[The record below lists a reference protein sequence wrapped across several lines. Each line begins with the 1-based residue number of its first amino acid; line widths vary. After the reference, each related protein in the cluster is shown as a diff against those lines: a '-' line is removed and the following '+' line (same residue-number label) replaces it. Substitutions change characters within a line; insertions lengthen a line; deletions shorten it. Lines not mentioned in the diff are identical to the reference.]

1 MRTRVRYEES
11 VPCRTIMVYSFSETE
26 RETEN
31 EAEHNEPIDKPGAMS
46 ISCFFVRMRKK
57 TSSLLGS
64 MSRMVERA
72 LSARD
77 LIRAAYCCV
86 TVPSRLERM
95 GMPNER
101 EYGCQHT
108 VATFTPDVN
117 STSNERRKCC
127 LFRRSARMF
136 FLIFRRVKPREI
148 CSDRWL
154 AAVREPIAAHVDS
167 PSVNR

>member
-1 MRTRVRYEES
+1 
-11 VPCRTIMVYSFSETE
+11 MVYSFSRIEIE
-26 RETEN
+26 KESDDEN
-31 EAEHNEPIDKPGAMS
+31 NGSADEPGAMS

-86 TVPSRLERM
+86 TVLSRLERI

-101 EYGCQHT
+101 
-108 VATFTPDVN
+108 
-117 STSNERRKCC
+117 
-127 LFRRSARMF
+127 
-136 FLIFRRVKPREI
+136 IRVM
-148 CSDRWL
+148 
-154 AAVREPIAAHVDS
+154 AAE
-167 PSVNR
+167 